1 MTFEYFKRANETG
14 YGKFSALGAH
24 MVEVFTAAKDM
35 PDTVSVVF
43 MFHSEDV
50 IAEGTNPSK
59 RIKTVGKMVSDSFT
73 PEALFSVVLYT
84 YVEFDEK
91 DRPVY
96 KFITNHTPQ
105 APAKSPKGMFEDLY
119 IPNDL
124 NFVLNAIKEY

>member
-1 MTFEYFKRANETG
+1 MTFEYFKRANEVG
-14 YGKFSALGAH
+14 YNKFSAMAGH

-50 IAEGTNPSK
+50 IAEGKNPSK
-59 RIKTVGKMVSDSFT
+59 RIKTVGKMVSDSFI
-73 PEALFSVVLYT
+73 PEALFSIVLYT
-84 YVEFDEK
+84 HVDFDEK
-91 DRPVY
+91 GKPSY
-96 KFITNHTPQ
+96 QFITNHTLQ
-105 APAKSPKGMFEDLY
+105 APAKTPRGLFEDLY